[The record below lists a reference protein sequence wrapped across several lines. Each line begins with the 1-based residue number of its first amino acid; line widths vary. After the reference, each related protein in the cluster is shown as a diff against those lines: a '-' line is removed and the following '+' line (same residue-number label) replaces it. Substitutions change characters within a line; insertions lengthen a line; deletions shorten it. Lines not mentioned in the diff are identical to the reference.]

1 MKKENKK
8 ILTSTLIES
17 TNLGIQFAVF
27 VFLFGYLGYYLDG
40 KFNKEPWLMIIFGA
54 IGFILGFINIVRKAK

>member
-1 MKKENKK
+1 MKKEKQK

-27 VFLFGYLGYYLDG
+27 VFLFGYLGYYLDS
-40 KFNKEPWLMIIFGA
+40 KFDKEPWFMIIFGA
-54 IGFILGFINIVRKAK
+54 IGFVLGFINIVRKAR